1 MYYRGYKAM
10 RALSND
16 IYVWVSVGV
25 TILENK
31 SALIYKVKCVNMLHK
46 RKSHLSLNLEKLS
59 SYMHESP
66 NMYKNIQSHC
76 LDENNLEITIMNI
89 MDKQIMI

>member
-31 SALIYKVKCVNMLHK
+31 SALIYKVKCINMLHK
-46 RKSHLSLNLEKLS
+46 RKSHLGLNLEKLS

-66 NMYKNIQSHC
+66 NIYKNIHFYR
-76 LDENNLEITIMNI
+76 NLKSNFKPT
-89 MDKQIMI
+89 

>member
-1 MYYRGYKAM
+1 M
-10 RALSND
+10 RPLSND
-16 IYVWVSVGV
+16 IYLWVSVGV

-31 SALIYKVKCVNMLHK
+31 SVLIHKVECVNMLHK

-59 SYMHESP
+59 SYVHESS
-66 NMYKNIQSHC
+66 NMYKNIQSHW
-76 LDENNLEITIMNI
+76 LDENNLEITIMNT

>member
-1 MYYRGYKAM
+1 MDYRGYKAK
-10 RALSND
+10 RPLSND
-16 IYVWVSVGV
+16 IYLWVSVGV

-31 SALIYKVKCVNMLHK
+31 SALIHKVEYVNILHK

-59 SYMHESP
+59 SYVHESP
-66 NMYKNIQSHC
+66 NMYKNIQSHW
-76 LDENNLEITIMNI
+76 LDENNLEITIMNT